1 MKAAAFATPQACART
16 PQGWRVRIRRAYLQ
30 VFGIPDYARYL
41 DHMAAHHAGETVLTE
56 RAFHAHAIDRKYDR
70 RGARCC

>member
-1 MKAAAFATPQACART
+1 MNAAAINHSEQDWRAR
-16 PQGWRVRIRRAYLQ
+16 VRRAYLQ

-41 DHMAAHHAGETVLTE
+41 DHMGAHHPGAPVLCE
-56 RAFHAHAIDRKYDR
+56 RAFHAQAIDRKYSK